1 MADYGNYFT
10 SNSGN
15 YNYFTKGHTYDDS
28 PWEIVSVSSN
38 GNVSKPINGAEFD
51 GNNITCYLRT
61 TNNLN
66 TSKEVKNGSNH
77 VAYFK
82 WITDNK
88 NTKGSITGDF
98 KFCPFKSVTD
108 SSFIEPTG
116 LDDNNHGVSPYASK
130 IGPVELLTNLNIKGT
145 TYTAGYRKHKVQY
158 DPSIKYDLN
167 SYNYG
172 TNNNYMDDGKTP
184 LTGLHN
190 ITYQYGAYQT
200 FYNEEDPYCI
210 LNISVVNHDNENS
223 TSKPFF
229 ELSDKRMEYRINH
242 SYSYN
247 PYVNTATWNTINRIS
262 ITHNT
267 LSTFAKELV
276 FTYDSNYNSVSYD
289 GGTVNVE
296 AKAWYNNAY
305 DRFTTSTAT
314 DDGFTTYKRY
324 ADITYTLSVK
334 NSSTMPSGTNSYTL
348 RVWQP
353 GSQLKISYNWSIEG
367 NPDWAH
373 LSNTTGNKTTVIFN
387 DQGDSKPNVGGV
399 FSIEMNEFGGYPGAG
414 LNGKITGFDYS
425 LPINKSQRSC
435 VLKQNMVISN
445 CWKQNITPIDKSGQ
459 PYRTLSLTQRGMT
472 WNDPT
477 VDMHWKVKQGKKITT
492 TYNDTYEHGWPTIYE
507 NFNEVANDGSE
518 ITTSWDHN
526 TRSKNIYILLP
537 KISTPWV
544 NTYSS
549 GTIKVHRI
557 GATSAQYGLTF
568 SYQSGI
574 YSMGLEP
581 NIEFRPGYTSGI
593 SSRTWVLTNISNIN
607 TNEAEGSVG
616 KFNDTEI
623 TLIGQQ
629 PKNYTYGDVTVSWK
643 DTNKT
648 DYLSFSATSKTWN
661 NNNDDYI
668 FSISYT
674 ENSPTIG
681 GWNATADNG
690 TITFTSTTKNSKSR
704 VTHIKFSGTT
714 YQDGA
719 IKFNPSISMLTI
731 SQKGTDIS
739 GTIIIST
746 EGTGIAS
753 CDNFP
758 PYPIDGVSQTAT
770 YSLNPPLKRN
780 ITGPGDV
787 GLTSNIEVESIPYNQ
802 STVTIYAVGEPDIE
816 SYNTKKQDYKI
827 TVTSNIVSKY
837 PANHSD
843 GIVASGTVAPIDPS
857 YKYQYRL
864 NNGNW
869 TNFENTDESEINI
882 GINDGKYTQTYPA
895 LIVNSETDIRNGIY
909 NYTTGVECTGSNK
922 KTHTVDIRIIDNNDS
937 SKLYEGESMNLIQ
950 NGLSGH
956 CYVIG
961 GNFTIYIQ
969 PVINCIINGNASLTE
984 VTEKVNGLND
994 KNNCGK
1000 FTAEPA
1006 NTNYDY
1012 SGAYDKSDERS
1023 YNTKNLSQI
1032 KATQHGESK
1041 TFAKGTTS
1049 INEVYGIASSGPA
1062 RVAIYANNTY
1072 RKWKIDYKYK
1082 VKASDETT
1090 WHTQTS
1096 TYTGSD
1102 KYTGFYAYRHISWD
1116 NGKTFTRLASNL
1128 SVTKTATKLGTYS
1141 VILRW
1146 GKDATDDSLG
1156 EKAVKKFTFVYSEG
1170 EGESIT
1176 EYRINSVEITV
1187 DKPNITYT
1195 YFDYLDKGLEESITC
1210 TVKVKNSI
1218 IDVEER
1224 TSKDGGTTW
1233 SDWGP
1238 SYNYKKSYV
1247 WEMNDSFSGAS
1258 DTCIQNIKMGTN
1270 GTDGNTQTVEFRL
1283 TVTTPDG
1290 QSETA
1295 TCKSI
1300 WNYYGITYYNG

>member
-172 TNNNYMDDGKTP
+172 TNDNYMDDGKTP

-399 FSIEMNEFGGYPGAG
+399 FSVAMDEFGGYPGAG

-507 NFNEVANDGSE
+507 NSNEVANDGSE

-557 GATSAQYGLTF
+557 GVTSAQYGLTF

-623 TLIGQQ
+623 TLIAQQ

-668 FSISYT
+668 FSILYT

-704 VTHIKFSGTT
+704 GTHIKFSGTT

-719 IKFNPSISMLTI
+719 IKFNPSISMLAI

-739 GTIIIST
+739 GKIIIST

-753 CDNFP
+753 CDNFL

-780 ITGPGDV
+780 ITGADDV
-787 GLTSNIEVESIPYNQ
+787 YVECEDMTSSGSIPADQISTLIYYDGEPTVESY
-802 STVTIYAVGEPDIE
+802 DD
-816 SYNTKKQDYKI
+816 KKQDYKI

-843 GIVASGTVAPIDPS
+843 GVVASGTIGPNEPS
-857 YKYQYRL
+857 YKYQYKL
-864 NNGNW
+864 NNEDWVDFDPSGEEEILIG
-869 TNFENTDESEINI
+869 ENIDWYINE
-882 GINDGKYTQTYPA
+882 KPLLKT
-895 LIVNSETDIRNGIY
+895 NSETDIRNGLY
-909 NYTTGVECTGSNK
+909 DYTVGQRCCNDTDT
-922 KTHTVDIRIIDNNDS
+922 KTHTVNVRVVDTNDTS
-937 SKLYEGESMNLIQ
+937 IVYEG
-950 NGLSGH
+950 NGCNIKQLGRMGM
-956 CYVIG
+956 CYIDK
-961 GNFTIYIQ
+961 GNFIITIQALTNCYI
-969 PVINCIINGNASLTE
+969 NNTLLE
-984 VTEKVNGLND
+984 VTEKVNYDNN
-994 KNNCGK
+994 KKNCGK
-1000 FTAEPA
+1000 FTTKIIDTSYE
-1006 NTNYDY
+1006 Y
-1012 SGAYDKSDERS
+1012 SGAYDKSDNRS
-1023 YNTKNLSQI
+1023 YDTSNLSKI
-1032 KATQHGESK
+1032 YATKEGESK
-1041 TFAKGTTS
+1041 TFPKGTTT
-1049 INEVYGIASSGPA
+1049 IYEAYGITSSGPA
-1062 RVAIYANNTY
+1062 RVAIKANTTL
-1072 RKWKIDYKYK
+1072 RTWKIDYKYR
-1082 VKASDETT
+1082 VKADNETS

-1116 NGKTFTRLASNL
+1116 NGKTFTRLTNNLKNVHYAS
-1128 SVTKTATKLGTYS
+1128 KLGTYS

-1156 EKAVKKFTFVYSEG
+1156 PQAVKKFTFVYSTDTTTV
-1170 EGESIT
+1170 IT

-1195 YFDYLDKGLEESITC
+1195 YFDYLEENITC
-1210 TVKVKNSI
+1210 TVKIKNSI
-1218 IDVEER
+1218 INVEER
-1224 TSKDGGTTW
+1224 TSNDDGTTW
-1233 SDWGP
+1233 SDWEP
-1238 SYNYKKSYV
+1238 SHNYKKSYA
-1247 WEMNDSFSGAS
+1247 WEMDGSFSGAS

-1270 GTDGNTQTVEFRL
+1270 GTDGNTKTVEFRL